1 MLRSRL
7 RAFRF
12 AFEGLGYL
20 VRTQPNARIHLTVTV
35 AVVFLA
41 AWLRVDREGWV
52 WLVLAIGLVWAAE
65 AFNTALEAV
74 VDLTSPEKHP
84 LAKAA
89 KDVAAAGVLLAAF
102 TAVAVGLL
110 VLGPRLWAWLQG
122 GGG

>member
-12 AFEGLGYL
+12 AFEGVGYL
-20 VRTQPNARIHLTVTV
+20 VRTQPNARIHLAVTV
-35 AVVFLA
+35 AVVSLA

-74 VDLTSPEKHP
+74 VDLASPETHP
-84 LAKAA
+84 LAKAS
-89 KDVAAAGVLLAAF
+89 KDVAAAGVLLAAI
-102 TAVAVGLL
+102 TAAAVGLL

-122 GGG
+122 GD

>member
-12 AFEGLGYL
+12 AFEGVGYL
-20 VRTQPNARIHLTVTV
+20 MRTQPNARIHLVVTV
-35 AVVFLA
+35 AVVSLA

-74 VDLTSPEKHP
+74 VDLASPETHP
-84 LAKAA
+84 LAKAS
-89 KDVAAAGVLLAAF
+89 KDVAAAGVLLAAI
-102 TAVAVGLL
+102 TAAAVGLL

-122 GGG
+122 GD

>member
-12 AFEGLGYL
+12 AFEGVGYL
-20 VRTQPNARIHLTVTV
+20 VRTQPNARIHLAATV
-35 AVVFLA
+35 AVVSLA

-74 VDLTSPEKHP
+74 VDLTSPKKHM

-102 TAVAVGLL
+102 TASTVGLL
-110 VLGPRLWAWLQG
+110 VLGPLLWAWLQG
-122 GGG
+122 GG

>member
-20 VRTQPNARIHLTVTV
+20 VRTQPNARIHLAVTV

-41 AWLRVDREGWV
+41 AWLHVGREGWV